1 MLSSHQ
7 RKRSLKEMDVQGVK
21 EEEGVGVSTLVA
33 AARVWLLLSDQ
44 DESDIL
50 EHGYLGRG

>member
-44 DESDIL
+44 DESDQ
-50 EHGYLGRG
+50 GRSQE